1 MDNYLKIIFAGT
13 PEFSVPTLIA
23 LNTDYSKVIHVL
35 TQPDKKSGRGMK
47 NSYSPVKKTALR
59 LNIPILQPISLK
71 DDDVFEII
79 EASNADILI
88 VAAYGL
94 IIPSNILALFPMGCY
109 NVHASLLPRWRG
121 AAPIHRAIEAG
132 DKATGVTIMKVVEK
146 LDAGPMLISKS
157 IDLDKNITT
166 GEVTKN
172 LANIGAILMKQI
184 VSSIQKKETIS
195 IVEQRESLVTYAEKI
210 NKSEARLNMCHT
222 PEVIVRKINSL
233 NPYPGAAIIFR
244 DKILKIWKA
253 DVIKNKDKSIQM
265 SIGELYTYNEELIL
279 KLENG
284 VIKIIELQPEGK
296 TRMDAS
302 SFIRGHKITKIEK
315 IT

>member
-71 DDDVFEII
+71 DNDVFEIL

-166 GEVTKN
+166 GEATKS
-172 LANIGAILMKQI
+172 LANIGAILMEQI
-184 VSSIQKKETIS
+184 VSSIQKKETIT
-195 IVEQRESLVTYAEKI
+195 IVEQSESLVTYAKKI
-210 NKSEARLNMCHT
+210 NKSEARLNMCHA

-253 DVIKNKDKSIQM
+253 DIIKNKDKNIQM

-284 VIKIIELQPEGK
+284 IIKIIELQPEGK